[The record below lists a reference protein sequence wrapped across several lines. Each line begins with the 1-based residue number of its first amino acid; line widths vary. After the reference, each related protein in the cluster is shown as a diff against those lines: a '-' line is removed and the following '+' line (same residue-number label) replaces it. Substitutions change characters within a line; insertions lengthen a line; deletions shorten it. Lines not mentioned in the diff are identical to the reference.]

1 MTWNQSGPSNKRA
14 GVHKGSAPHPVNKHA
29 GGGNAGMGKIDAGFG
44 YADFAKTKVGIGKD
58 KKKG

>member
-1 MTWNQSGPSNKRA
+1 MAWNQSGPANQRA
-14 GVHKGSAPHPVNKHA
+14 GVKKGSAPHPANTKKGFDV
-29 GGGNAGMGKIDAGFG
+29 GFG

>member
-1 MTWNQSGPSNKRA
+1 MAWNSSTPANKRP
-14 GVHKGSAPHPVNKHA
+14 GSKKGSAPHPANTKT
-29 GGGNAGMGKIDAGFG
+29 GFDQGFG